1 MKYIPIVGLMSG
13 TSLDGIDTS
22 FIFSNGKSVKRTN
35 CNLIKPYSRKTKI
48 LLEQVL
54 KHPQKII
61 HDDLLR
67 TKLEKLITLD
77 HIKAIDNIIAKFNI
91 KPELISLHGQTIY
104 HNPRKNISVQLIDAN
119 KISKRFNI
127 DVIYNFRNK
136 DLLHG
141 GQGAPIAPIY
151 HKLII
156 KEKKLSLPTVIV
168 NIGGIANVTYWD
180 GKSLIGFDTGPGNS
194 LMDKYMKN
202 KLKKNYDNL
211 GFIAS
216 KGNINYS
223 HVKEYCKKS
232 FLKKIYPKSLDITD
246 VFCDKLFNSLN
257 VMNPEDAMSTLC
269 FITAKTI
276 QLNITLLPKKPK
288 NILICGGGQNNLTLI
303 SMLKKILHGNVLT
316 SQTINLDGNYFESE
330 LMCFLGARRIYNLPS
345 TFSSTTGACKD
356 IVCGEIAYYK
366 KLDQ

>member
-1 MKYIPIVGLMSG
+1 MSG

-35 CNLIKPYSRKTKI
+35 CNLIKPYSKKTKT
-48 LLEQVL
+48 LLEQAL

-61 HDDLLR
+61 HDDLLKR
-67 TKLEKLITLD
+67 NLESLITLD
-77 HIKAIDNIIAKFNI
+77 HMKAIDDIIAKFNI

-136 DLLHG
+136 DLTNG

-151 HKLII
+151 HKSII
-156 KEKKLSLPTVIV
+156 EEKNLSLPTVIV

-180 GKSLIGFDTGPGNS
+180 GKNLIGYDTGPGNS
-194 LMDKYMKN
+194 LMDKYMKKKLN
-202 KLKKNYDNL
+202 KNFDNL
-211 GFIAS
+211 GFLAS

-223 HVKEYCKKS
+223 QVEEYCKKS
-232 FLKKIYPKSLDITD
+232 FLKKIYPKSLDITE

-276 QLNITLLPKKPK
+276 ELNINLLPQKPR
-288 NILICGGGQNNLTLI
+288 NFLICGGGQNNLTLI
-303 SMLKKILHGNVLT
+303 SMLKKVLHGNVLT
-316 SQTINLDGNYFESE
+316 SKTIDLDGNYFESE
-330 LMCFLGARRIYNLPS
+330 LMGFLGARKIYNLPS

-356 IVCGEIAYYK
+356 VICGEIVHYK
-366 KLDQ
+366 N